1 MTDLEK
7 MTKAAFHQIS
17 YIIAD
22 KGNWL
27 GRPVNIKEAN
37 KRANIYVARPLTLWH
52 IICFRLIDNA

>member
-1 MTDLEK
+1 